1 MCDQGLTK
9 LNGDE
14 AFYMKHQN
22 GQLKGMILLHVDDFM
37 IGGSNEFVDGIT
49 DVFCKELT
57 VSTIEDSLF
66 RYCVI
71 DMELKENKIIMSMED
86 YVASLEEADLGKS
99 KKCTK
104 LNKFEQRTFRKI
116 TGKLMW
122 LAENIRIDLSYG
134 ALQLSMRS
142 QNSTIRDLKLANSL
156 IRKAKSKTSVLVFG
170 HVGNPDDLVI
180 HGIGDASYASGEK
193 AVGGQVILLGHK
205 SSTKAVPIFW
215 KSKLIKQVCHSPKDA
230 ETRNLVKTV
239 DLARFMGDQLSQL
252 LFGPKEDEKRVDVK
266 IYTDSKATLDSIAST
281 HQIEQRM
288 LRSSI
293 ADLKQKLET
302 KSVKSYEWMT
312 DDNMIADILT
322 KEKKT
327 KEGIDELM
335 EKNILD
341 ALNKE

>member
-1 MCDQGLTK
+1 MRKVDISAAFLQSDELKREIYVRLPSDVCDEGKIWRLKKPLYGLNDAGRRFWLKVKKILCDQGLTK

-66 RYCVI
+66 RYCGI

-122 LAENIRIDLSYG
+122 LAENI
-134 ALQLSMRS
+134 
-142 QNSTIRDLKLANSL
+142 
-156 IRKAKSKTSVLVFG
+156 
-170 HVGNPDDLVI
+170 
-180 HGIGDASYASGEK
+180 
-193 AVGGQVILLGHK
+193 
-205 SSTKAVPIFW
+205 
-215 KSKLIKQVCHSPKDA
+215 
-230 ETRNLVKTV
+230 
-239 DLARFMGDQLSQL
+239 
-252 LFGPKEDEKRVDVK
+252 
-266 IYTDSKATLDSIAST
+266 
-281 HQIEQRM
+281 
-288 LRSSI
+288 
-293 ADLKQKLET
+293 
-302 KSVKSYEWMT
+302 
-312 DDNMIADILT
+312 
-322 KEKKT
+322 
-327 KEGIDELM
+327 
-335 EKNILD
+335 
-341 ALNKE
+341 